1 METFVKHRSIK
12 VYNLKKDLFL
22 DAAELFFSEAKKAIK
37 AHGKFSVA
45 ISGGSTP
52 IPLYELLSSAGYHS
66 RIDWKLIHFFW
77 ADERC
82 VPKDHPDSNFKTA
95 YELFLSKLP
104 IPETNLHRIHGELD
118 ATTAASAYEIEL
130 KTFFGE
136 SALPAFDLILL
147 GVGADGHTASIFP
160 EIISSDIISRT
171 VIDVYIKK
179 LDSYRVSL
187 NIQVLDNSGTV
198 AFIVTGKS
206 KANVLREILEDGKS
220 DFPAARVNPRT
231 GRSIWFVDREAASL
245 LSHQP
250 CNE

>member
-1 METFVKHRSIK
+1 METFVRERSIK

-52 IPLYELLSSAGYHS
+52 VPLYELLSSAEYRS

-82 VPKDHPDSNFKTA
+82 VPKDHPDSNFRLA
-95 YELFLSKLP
+95 YELFLSKQP
-104 IPETNLHRIHGELD
+104 IPETNLHRIRGELD
-118 ATTAASAYEIEL
+118 ATVAASSYKTEL
-130 KTFFGE
+130 MNFF
-136 SALPAFDLILL
+136 SKSPLPAFDLVLL
-147 GVGADGHTASIFP
+147 GVGTDGHTASIFP
-160 EIISSDIISRT
+160 GSNSADINSRT
-171 VIDVYIKK
+171 VISVYVKK

-187 NIQVLDNSGTV
+187 NLPVFDNAGTV

-206 KANVLREILEDGKS
+206 KAHVLREILEDSNS
-220 DFPAARVNPRT
+220 DCPAARVNPKT
-231 GRSIWFVDREAASL
+231 GREIWFVDHDAASL
-245 LSHQP
+245 LTLKP
-250 CNE
+250 LNM